1 MTTRIR
7 LTGSQSGFAED
18 KAAAKELRIQKI
30 LPALERNEDV
40 VLDFGQITYAT
51 QSYIHA
57 LIGEALKRF
66 RDEALE
72 RLEFKNCS
80 PQLQSLIE
88 LVVDYSLGGFPAEV
102 PSDKPL
108 EKDAR

>member
-1 MTTRIR
+1 MTTRIQ
-7 LTGSQSGFAED
+7 LNGSQSGFAED
-18 KAAAKELRIQKI
+18 KDAAKELRIQKI
-30 LPALERNEDV
+30 LPALERGDDV

-66 RDEALE
+66 RGEALD
-72 RLEFKNCS
+72 RLEFKNCA

-88 LVVDYSLGGFPAEV
+88 LVVDYSLGGFPDEM
-102 PSDKPL
+102 PSNKPL